1 LLKTL
6 FQNEP
11 SEYKEIF
18 IYEKLDANY
27 KTVFYVLAVLTP
39 ASIFMLIM
47 STLIQDDQNITIAN
61 AILCTFSL
69 VLFIAIYYLK
79 ARNHSHL
86 KVVAFII
93 HLTYGVILFW
103 GMHMV
108 GYNPDEVIFVMDMVL
123 AIFILAFLFVT
134 KYQVLMIYY
143 ALSLVYLFAFTP
155 YLIGAENDLP
165 KIISPILL
173 MASAFFISR
182 MLFTQF
188 VERFIM
194 SEKLKEKQVGLT
206 SELYETLE
214 QLRNT
219 EHSISNDLI
228 RTLVKVLEYYDFYTR
243 GHSVNVSEYGVKIA
257 KVMGFSEEQL
267 DEILVCGL
275 VHDIGKI
282 LIPVDLLN
290 KRTPLSVEEFNVIKK
305 HSQYGYDMLME
316 AKYLKNIAK
325 IVLHHHERWDGNGYP
340 LGLGGDDIPIES
352 QILMVADAW
361 DAMTSDR
368 IYKKA
373 RTFEV
378 AKEEMINLKEKQFA
392 PKVVDALL
400 TVLKTEYNYE

>member
-1 LLKTL
+1 MLKTL